1 MRAAPAQAEAL
12 LAWLTRVL
20 VGVAVLTFAFTEVN
34 VTLFA
39 TSRGVPW
46 PIAILLDPMVG
57 LALAGVLYA
66 DARLAAWGL
75 RPPGWS
81 AALRWF
87 TALAATAMNTWTSVW
102 PTGVIGW
109 PRHAD
114 PAGIVLH
121 GIPTVMLILLTE
133 AIAAYRRAITPLL
146 GSPTV
151 FPPPAPPTAPA
162 APGPRADRG
171 QPSAPA
177 DPNAPTDHSQVP
189 TDTAPNALGSRQDRT
204 EMPSLSG
211 KRPSG
216 GLRAHSPAAPVPV
229 PRHSSSLDVTD
240 GTPPAGHRAEHT
252 IEPPST
258 ATAVAEG
265 PQTANSG
272 AGNGDD
278 PELVALRQRARQLD
292 ADVRAKTG
300 QGASTWR
307 LRTRLHIGLPRAKE
321 LYAELNPSTS
331 ADSS

>member
-12 LAWLTRVL
+12 LTWLTRVL

-109 PRHAD
+109 PRHAE

-121 GIPTVMLILLTE
+121 GIPTVMLVLLTE

-146 GSPTV
+146 TAPSS
-151 FPPPAPPTAPA
+151 PAPNTQPVEPTDTESRIVRSRPTAPA
-162 APGPRADRG
+162 AVDTRNSALEQTDRGRALPSAHPASADRPG
-171 QPSAPA
+171 RES
-177 DPNAPTDHSQVP
+177 HSHSP
-189 TDTAPNALGSRQDRT
+189 TAPIPVPHGHL
-204 EMPSLSG
+204 
-211 KRPSG
+211 
-216 GLRAHSPAAPVPV
+216 PAASATTTASNGRGPVHV
-229 PRHSSSLDVTD
+229 P
-240 GTPPAGHRAEHT
+240 GTPPAASAATSGPHSLRDGAD
-252 IEPPST
+252 T
-258 ATAVAEG
+258 AA
-265 PQTANSG
+265 
-272 AGNGDD
+272 DD
-278 PELVALRQRARQLD
+278 PDLAALRERARQLD
-292 ADVRAKTG
+292 SDVRAETG

-307 LRTRLHIGLPRAKE
+307 LRTQLRIGLPRARD
-321 LYAELNPSTS
+321 LFAELNPDT
-331 ADSS
+331 DEITDPR